1 MTVTKIVKHWALK
14 YYKFD
19 RNSLR
24 LFCVAYLFH
33 DKFLIFFHFSIFPL
47 FNLQVSFISTSSVLL
62 RAFLTDGRGGSLG
75 GVCPTGSF
83 CPGGTSLPVACS
95 PGYYNSG
102 MGGKDLSYCT
112 ACPPSFYCEGSGLSS
127 VSGPCSA
134 GYYCDLAASTP
145 TQHVTQPGYYS
156 FAKVRQYVRTYRWY
170 YNYHSLL
177 SSWEIPIVTLVCS
190 HYFILHCWAFFC
202 SAFLSSTRPWSLL
215 IGYKNSQLEVKELWI
230 CGACEC

>member
-1 MTVTKIVKHWALK
+1 MEISFYLDNYYYRIDSMTLTKIVENWALK

-33 DKFLIFFHFSIFPL
+33 DKFLTFFHFSLFLL

-83 CPGGTSLPVACS
+83 CPGGTSLPIACS

-134 GYYCDLAASTP
+134 GYYCDLAASAP

-156 FAKVRQYVRTYRWY
+156 FAKVRQYVRTYR
-170 YNYHSLL
+170 
-177 SSWEIPIVTLVCS
+177 
-190 HYFILHCWAFFC
+190 
-202 SAFLSSTRPWSLL
+202 
-215 IGYKNSQLEVKELWI
+215 
-230 CGACEC
+230 